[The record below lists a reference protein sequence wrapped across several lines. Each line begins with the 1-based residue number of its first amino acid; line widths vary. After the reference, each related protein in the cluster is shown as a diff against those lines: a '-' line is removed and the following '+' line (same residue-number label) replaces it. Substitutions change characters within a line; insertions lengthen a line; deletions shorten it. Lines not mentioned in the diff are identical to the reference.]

1 MRRFAFAIAVAV
13 AALLAL
19 GAAVLLI
26 VPNSGTHVASTVR
39 IHRDIA
45 DVFAFFTTPKN
56 WPRWHPA
63 SISVAG
69 ATDHSLAA
77 GEEVTEEFR
86 MGSGKGRVVWRVA
99 ESNPPPLWRIEG
111 APESGDARVTITYS
125 LRKDGQDTV
134 FERNMDYQFNRLW
147 LRVLDLL
154 FIRRHMERES
164 QQALANAKQ
173 ILEH

>member
-1 MRRFAFAIAVAV
+1 MRAYALAIGV

-19 GAAVLLI
+19 GAAVLFI
-26 VPNSGTHVASTVR
+26 VPSSGSRVASAVR
-39 IHRDIA
+39 IHREIA

-69 ATDHSLAA
+69 AMDHSLAA

-86 MGSGKGRVVWRVA
+86 MGSGKGRPVWRVT
-99 ESNPPPLWRIEG
+99 ESKAPYLWRFEG
-111 APESGDARVTITYS
+111 APASGDARVTITYS
-125 LRKDGQDTV
+125 LRMDGQDTV
-134 FERNMDYQFNRLW
+134 FERDMQYQFNRLW

-154 FIRRHMERES
+154 FIRRHMEQES
-164 QQALANAKQ
+164 QQALSNAKQ

>member
-1 MRRFAFAIAVAV
+1 MRTYAFAI

-19 GAAVLLI
+19 GAAALLL
-26 VPNSGTHVASTVR
+26 VPTSGSHVASTVR
-39 IHRDIA
+39 IHREIA

-77 GEEVTEEFR
+77 GEEATRGIPHGRRER
-86 MGSGKGRVVWRVA
+86 ASGLARHRKQRAFFVA
-99 ESNPPPLWRIEG
+99 HQRG
-111 APESGDARVTITYS
+111 APESGDVRVTIAYS
-125 LRKDGQDTV
+125 LRMDGQDTV
-134 FERNMDYQFNRLW
+134 FERNMQYQFNRLW

-154 FIRRHMERES
+154 LYSASYGAGGSPEALWNAER
-164 QQALANAKQ
+164 